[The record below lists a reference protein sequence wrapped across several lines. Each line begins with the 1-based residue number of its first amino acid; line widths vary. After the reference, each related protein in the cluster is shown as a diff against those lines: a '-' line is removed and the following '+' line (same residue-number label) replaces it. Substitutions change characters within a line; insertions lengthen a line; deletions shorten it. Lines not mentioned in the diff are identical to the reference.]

1 MRKARVAPRAAP
13 TVRTAHGQYPL
24 PPSPHT
30 HPSTHAAIRC
40 HIPPYPPYPLQVRT
54 EHGQYTG
61 QWRDGCQHG
70 SGAARY
76 QDGAHYK
83 GEWVQGVAS
92 GAGRL
97 RLPNRDVY
105 EGETCCLS
113 THYYSLLTT
122 HYSLLGWY
130 HVPRT
135 SLIATC
141 TKTTSVKVR

>member
-1 MRKARVAPRAAP
+1 MRRARIAPRAAP
-13 TVRTAHGQYPL
+13 TVRTEHGQCSSL
-24 PPSPHT
+24 HPPTRTLRRTLTPASHNPN
-30 HPSTHAAIRC
+30 
-40 HIPPYPPYPLQVRT
+40 QVRT

-70 SGAARY
+70 SGAAHY

-105 EGETCCLS
+105 EGETYCLPLT
-113 THYYSLLTT
+113 THYSITTYYLLRTTYYSLLT
-122 HYSLLGWY
+122 S
-130 HVPRT
+130 RT
-135 SLIATC
+135 ATC
-141 TKTTSVKVR
+141 TMVTSTEGC